1 MGFWW
6 IIPNEEA
13 TWVSPK
19 FYLMKLIF
27 YVWYLQKLGYVLAE
41 EPFPNY
47 WKALF
52 PTLKKLLVSVSKTI
66 PDFFKTWW

>member
-41 EPFPNY
+41 EPFPN
-47 WKALF
+47 
-52 PTLKKLLVSVSKTI
+52 
-66 PDFFKTWW
+66 